1 MTRVKAI
8 AKNTV
13 VAKIEVTYWNNE
25 TNKPEVSYVVS
36 AFDEDEWDENMFKV
50 ADEIEEM
57 ILNLFNEDDGFT
69 DVEWEIAEEMHF

>member
-1 MTRVKAI
+1 MTRVKEI
-8 AKNTV
+8 VKNTV

-25 TNKPEVSYVVS
+25 TNKPEVSYVVG

-50 ADEIEEM
+50 SDEIEEM

-69 DVEWEIAEEMHF
+69 DVNWKIVENMQF

>member
-1 MTRVKAI
+1 MTKVKVV

-25 TNKPEVSYVVS
+25 TNKMEISNVC
-36 AFDEDEWDENMFKV
+36 AFFDADEYDENMFKV
-50 ADEIEEM
+50 ADEIEGM

-69 DVEWEIAEEMHF
+69 DVEWEIADEMYF

>member
-1 MTRVKAI
+1 MTRVKEI

-25 TNKPEVSYVVS
+25 TNKPEVSYVVG

-50 ADEIEEM
+50 SDEIEEM

-69 DVEWEIAEEMHF
+69 DVNWKIVENMQF